1 MCLFFGME
9 HSCHHDFESYIP
21 GKLRGLGEQL
31 VYGRIVKNVHIKI
44 GSQTIT
50 WDVCTAPLR
59 DDVILG
65 LEFLEAHK
73 AVIRTLS
80 CLNPHFLYLNRWMCL
95 FFGMEHSCHHDFESY
110 IPGMVRE
117 NEI

>member
-1 MCLFFGME
+1 MITLVNEKLICGEE
-9 HSCHHDFESYIP
+9 HGDE
-21 GKLRGLGEQL
+21 GLVKLRGLGEQL

-65 LEFLEAHK
+65 LDFLEAHK
-73 AVIRTLS
+73 AA
-80 CLNPHFLYLNRWMCL
+80 
-95 FFGMEHSCHHDFESY
+95 
-110 IPGMVRE
+110 
-117 NEI
+117 